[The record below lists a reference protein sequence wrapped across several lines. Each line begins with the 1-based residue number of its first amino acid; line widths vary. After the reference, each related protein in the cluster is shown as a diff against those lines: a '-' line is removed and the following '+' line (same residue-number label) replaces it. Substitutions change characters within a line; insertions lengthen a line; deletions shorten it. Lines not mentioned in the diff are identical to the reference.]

1 MLADAEEQFTDCA
14 RQRSERFTTG
24 LAAEVYDQHV
34 GVNVISP
41 GLIATLG
48 AVYHNLINEQ
58 TKSRE
63 TPVEHMAEAC
73 LYLVTGDP
81 QENTG
86 AVTYA
91 ADVITDNKLE
101 PAKLLAN

>member
-1 MLADAEEQFTDCA
+1 M
-14 RQRSERFTTG
+14 
-24 LAAEVYDQHV
+24 
-34 GVNVISP
+34 
-41 GLIATLG
+41 
-48 AVYHNLINEQ
+48 
-58 TKSRE
+58 KSRE